1 MEKKHF
7 CTKVRAVALRM
18 FKCIR
23 HKFSNY
29 NPLDTDAHTQTNAKQ
44 SNGERVKSLL
54 FCETHRENVRFFFI
68 LQE

>member
-1 MEKKHF
+1 MKIEAF
-7 CTKVRAVALRM
+7 FVTSQIFEL
-18 FKCIR
+18 IR
-23 HKFSNY
+23 STH
-29 NPLDTDAHTQTNAKQ
+29 AHTTQTNANQ

>member
-1 MEKKHF
+1 VIDV
-7 CTKVRAVALRM
+7 T
-18 FKCIR
+18 
-23 HKFSNY
+23 FSNY
-29 NPLDTDAHTQTNAKQ
+29 NPLDTDAHTQTNANQ

>member
-1 MEKKHF
+1 MKIEAF
-7 CTKVRAVALRM
+7 FVTSQIFEL
-18 FKCIR
+18 IR
-23 HKFSNY
+23 STH
-29 NPLDTDAHTQTNAKQ
+29 AHTQTDANQ